1 MHRRAVRRLTK
12 AAAIGALLPLA
23 AEALDRAV
31 SERPAATNQSYPSP
45 AEVAECARPLLAALD
60 GFVRDRTTPVP
71 SVERH
76 PLTIGQTARV
86 RAAIAATLEL
96 AEAAR
101 AKQAFDRHVVNAALC
116 LMEAGVERVEATL
129 LAAYAEHEAG

>member
-23 AEALDRAV
+23 AEALDRAAL
-31 SERPAATNQSYPSP
+31 ERPAATNQSYLSP
-45 AEVAECARPLLAALD
+45 ADVVACARPLLAALD
-60 GFVRDRTTPVP
+60 GFVRDQTTAAP

-76 PLTIGQTARV
+76 PLTIGQTAPV
-86 RAAIAATLEL
+86 RAAIEATLGL

-129 LAAYAEHEAG
+129 LAAYAQHEAG